1 MALFL
6 LQLLC
11 SPYVNS
17 SRQCLYFSSN
27 NKKPVMKK
35 TATLS
40 LLTAVIGMFSFSV
53 FTVPSLPIGSPL
65 PKADQKLT
73 DVSGKEI
80 SLQEARKENGLLVMF
95 SCNTCP
101 VVKENQ
107 SRTKEI
113 CGYALN
119 KNIGVVLLN
128 SNEADRSSGN
138 SLGEMQSY
146 AKDQGY
152 QWYYA
157 VDKNNELADAF
168 GASRTPEVYLFDKD
182 SKLVYHGAI
191 DDSPGNM
198 KGVKR
203 HHLKEAIN
211 EILDGKAVS
220 TKETRSVGCAIK
232 RAG

>member
-1 MALFL
+1 MKPSLINLNTQADNQRGSIRPLKGH
-6 LQLLC
+6 
-11 SPYVNS
+11 YV
-17 SRQCLYFSSN
+17 R
-27 NKKPVMKK
+27 MKK
-35 TATLS
+35 TAMLS
-40 LLTAVIGMFSFSV
+40 LLIAAIGMFSFSV
-53 FTVPSLPIGSPL
+53 FTATSLPIGAPL
-65 PKADQKLT
+65 PKADRKLA

-101 VVKENQ
+101 VVKGNQ

-113 CGYALN
+113 CSYALN
-119 KNIGVVLLN
+119 KNVGVVLLN
-128 SNEADRSSGN
+128 SNEGDRNDGN
-138 SLGEMQSY
+138 SLSEMQSY

-168 GASRTPEVYLFDKD
+168 GASRTPEVYLFDKNN
-182 SKLVYHGAI
+182 KLVYHGAI
-191 DDSPGNM
+191 DDSPGDINS
-198 KGVKR
+198 VKR

-211 EILDGKAVS
+211 EMLEGKAVS
-220 TKETRSVGCAIK
+220 MKETRSVGCAIK